1 MKFLIWGKYWRIET
15 RKRSNHLCIMKM
27 KFRKYQNLIFKKI
40 NIIEKIYSCTDLKK
54 IKPFLVE
61 GMALIR

>member
-1 MKFLIWGKYWRIET
+1 
-15 RKRSNHLCIMKM
+15 MKM